1 MIWILTQD
9 RERIVACNDIM
20 VNGDVVEE
28 VDFDATLGVYTT
40 EERAREIQ
48 LEIWHCIKFDR
59 TIHLYYEMPIA

>member
-20 VNGDVVEE
+20 LNGEVIEE
-28 VDFDATLGVYTT
+28 VDFDATLGVYET

-48 LEIWHCIKFDR
+48 LEIWRCIKFDTTTR
-59 TIHLYYEMPIA
+59 LYYEMPIA